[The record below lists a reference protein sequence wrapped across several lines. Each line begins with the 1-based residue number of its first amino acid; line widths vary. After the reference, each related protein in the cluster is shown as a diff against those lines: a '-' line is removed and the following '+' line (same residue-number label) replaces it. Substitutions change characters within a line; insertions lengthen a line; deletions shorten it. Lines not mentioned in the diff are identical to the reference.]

1 MGYQLFRL
9 SYLRKFDVGPML
21 AGALAAMA
29 WRRCGTAQ
37 RFTGPAGDRPENRE
51 SLTALSIARHLL
63 LHFNHLRAALDTGPG
78 RSI

>member
-9 SYLRKFDVGPML
+9 FSLREFDVGRML

-29 WRRCGTAQ
+29 GRGCGSAQ
-37 RFTGPAGDRPENRE
+37 RFTGRVGDRPENRE
-51 SLTALSIARHLL
+51 SLTALSIVRHLL
-63 LHFNHLRAALDTGPG
+63 LHFNHLRAALDTGAG